1 MRENR
6 SAERDYVYSYSDLN
20 INETYVKNVLCNYD
34 LLLSSIEESRRFII
48 NEITDLE
55 ARYEAELGNMNVSA
69 VTLDP
74 VPPSTTNNVNDHTFN
89 TVWKLDRKYVQKIE
103 ALMDNLTYYE
113 VMEERIRRVSNVF
126 TKLSLIFPIHYIV
139 ANETYMRHKSQDLVR
154 SRFQYAKV
162 KIRRM
167 QQNIVAVTANVC
179 NMEISIEEIN
189 GMDPE
194 QLKGLIKDS
203 ECYKAMKK
211 IEMENEV

>member
-74 VPPSTTNNVNDHTFN
+74 V
-89 TVWKLDRKYVQKIE
+89 
-103 ALMDNLTYYE
+103 
-113 VMEERIRRVSNVF
+113 
-126 TKLSLIFPIHYIV
+126 
-139 ANETYMRHKSQDLVR
+139 RHPQPT
-154 SRFQYAKV
+154 
-162 KIRRM
+162 M
-167 QQNIVAVTANVC
+167 
-179 NMEISIEEIN
+179 
-189 GMDPE
+189 
-194 QLKGLIKDS
+194 
-203 ECYKAMKK
+203 
-211 IEMENEV
+211 

>member
-1 MRENR
+1 
-6 SAERDYVYSYSDLN
+6 
-20 INETYVKNVLCNYD
+20 
-34 LLLSSIEESRRFII
+34 
-48 NEITDLE
+48 
-55 ARYEAELGNMNVSA
+55 
-69 VTLDP
+69 
-74 VPPSTTNNVNDHTFN
+74 
-89 TVWKLDRKYVQKIE
+89 
-103 ALMDNLTYYE
+103 
-113 VMEERIRRVSNVF
+113 
-126 TKLSLIFPIHYIV
+126 
-139 ANETYMRHKSQDLVR
+139 MRHKSQDLVR

-203 ECYKAMKK
+203 ECYEAMKK

>member
-1 MRENR
+1 
-6 SAERDYVYSYSDLN
+6 
-20 INETYVKNVLCNYD
+20 
-34 LLLSSIEESRRFII
+34 
-48 NEITDLE
+48 
-55 ARYEAELGNMNVSA
+55 MNVSA

-89 TVWKLDRKYVQKIE
+89 MVWKLDRKYVQKIE

-203 ECYKAMKK
+203 ECYEAMKK